1 MKVKRPPLRTALL
14 ISCVLALLGLALM
27 VWSQV
32 DPRPIPI
39 VVAMSTGQV
48 VGTLSFA
55 LFGWV
60 VLSDLRRKGTPFI
73 PPDEP
78 PHSLRSMGLSNPPS
92 VPSMPAVK
100 VPHIPPPP
108 TDERE

>member
-1 MKVKRPPLRTALL
+1 MKRPPLRTALV

-48 VGTLSFA
+48 IGTLSFA

-78 PHSLRSMGLSNPPS
+78 PHSLRALGLSNPPS

-100 VPHIPPPP
+100 VPVIPPPEI
-108 TDERE
+108 DEKE

>member
-1 MKVKRPPLRTALL
+1 MKRPPLRTALMA
-14 ISCVLALLGLALM
+14 SCLLALVALALM

-32 DPRPIPI
+32 DPRPMPL

-48 VGTLSFA
+48 IGTLSLA

-78 PHSLRSMGLSNPPS
+78 PHSLRSLGMSNPPS
-92 VPSMPAVK
+92 VPSMPAIK
-100 VPHIPPPP
+100 VPNIPPP
-108 TDERE
+108 TDEKE